1 MARPLFLDTTI
12 QVDRVLKEQP
22 PKDLAPL
29 SALLAEFGFLVSCSY
44 SRLEFKRAVIQNLA
58 LVLNYLCEEQS
69 FFGAFQRAR
78 SVGAA
83 RPRRASTLISIMA
96 WVGFQIQDQIE
107 VTLGEGSDRKL
118 ALRAESYIR
127 NIIPFLWKRFD
138 RSVNSIRDGTRCRRA
153 TEGPRKTANGSFD
166 TAIPQSKCKNKE
178 CNNANFFQ
186 SNLPSM
192 KRVRDRLQQLAEG
205 ADKSKVTKELTK
217 ALEKLTKAISTPS
230 TLYDYKNCVG
240 VGDVWMHLEC
250 AVAGIKDFATTNYK
264 ESEVLCPI
272 FGLTMRQPAN

>member
-1 MARPLFLDTTI
+1 MTKPLFLDTTI

-22 PKDLAPL
+22 PKRLAPL
-29 SALLAEFGFLVSCSY
+29 NALLGEFDFLVCCSY

-58 LVLNYLCEEQS
+58 RVLDYLCEERS
-69 FFGAFQRAR
+69 FFGALQRAQA
-78 SVGAA
+78 VGAA
-83 RPRRASTLISIMA
+83 RPRRASTLSSTLA

-107 VTLGEGSDRKL
+107 VTLGEGSDRRL

-127 NIIPFLWKRFD
+127 NVIPFLWKRFD
-138 RSVNSIRDGTRCRRA
+138 KSVDSIRDGTQCRRA
-153 TEGPRKTANGSFD
+153 IEGPRKTANGSFD
-166 TAIPQSKCKNKE
+166 TAIPQSKCRNKE

-186 SNLPSM
+186 DNLPLM
-192 KRVRDRLQQLAEG
+192 KRVRDRLQQLAG
-205 ADKSKVTKELTK
+205 SADKSKVTEELKK
-217 ALEKLTKAISTPS
+217 ALAKLTAAINSPS

-250 AVAGIKDFATTNYK
+250 AAAGIKDFATTNYK

-272 FGLTMRQPAN
+272 FGLTMQQPAK